1 MKKILIQTLDITYA
15 FIVGFAVVMAGLI
28 ILFLLGAVSIF
39 LCNVFMAGWRFM

>member
-1 MKKILIQTLDITYA
+1 MKKILIQALDITYA

-28 ILFLLGAVSIF
+28 ILFLLGAVSSF